1 MYEDLEL
8 PEAREGV
15 RVYVISRAI
24 GLIQAAQGM
33 EAKKAEEEKCLKR
46 LRAGKDSDAHIA
58 YFQLCLQALRK
69 HENGGQELPES
80 STEAESIA
88 TERAEAEAAAEAEL
102 IAKERADADAVI
114 EAERIAIEKAEA
126 EVAAETERIARE
138 EAEAAAEDE
147 RIAREKADML

>member
-1 MYEDLEL
+1 MSEDLEL

-88 TERAEAEAAAEAEL
+88 TERA
-102 IAKERADADAVI
+102 DADAVI

-138 EAEAAAEDE
+138 EAEAAAEAE
-147 RIAREKADML
+147 RIAIEKADMQ